1 MDKLKRNLSLLKKA
15 IWISFAALWLIF
27 IGLFIIGRSLLPS
40 FRALDDKKPMEASVV
55 YSEDGIVLGKYFDQN
70 RVPVTY
76 EEISPYVITALLA
89 TEDVTFYGH
98 SGISLRGLLRAF
110 FNNLRGGSKQGA
122 STLTMQLARNLYDE
136 EVGQERSIKRKIKE
150 IVCAL
155 YIERNFTKKE
165 IITLYLNT
173 VPWGGTTYGIHSA
186 SKMYF
191 SKHPKYLQLDEA
203 ALLVGILKGASY
215 YNPFRYGKRAL
226 ERRNVV
232 IQQLLKY
239 NLIDRSQ
246 AENIKKKPTYLR
258 FSVEDHNEGLAAYF
272 REHLR
277 DKVLKKWARESGY
290 NLYHDGL
297 KIYTTINSKMQQ
309 YAEEAIYEHVS
320 YMQKQFDQYMPE
332 NSPNEPWNRKLRPEW
347 NVDTMPIYEGFIHSE
362 RYRTM
367 KAAGATESEIR
378 KAFSQKLDSIEVF
391 TWVKDKQGKIVPGTK
406 YLYNKTPW
414 DSVKYTAKILRSALV
429 AIEPNTRYVRA
440 WVGGIGHHYFKYD
453 QVANGKRQVGSAFK
467 PFVYAAAII
476 NGVDPCEQFLDAP
489 YQAFDKQRINNKDTM
504 VMIWAPKNADGKFRG
519 MTPFWVGLKNSINT
533 VTARIMYERLGGI
546 NSPNNVATL
555 AENMGITSKLERVLS
570 LALGTTDLTILEL
583 TNAYA
588 TFANRGIRLEPI
600 LITKITDRYG
610 NEIPNPFTQQDPKNR
625 IEAISPSVAYK
636 MCRLL
641 QKVVVAGT
649 ASGAYYKYQLKGDI
663 GGKTGTTQKNSDAWF
678 IGFSPKLAIGVWFGC
693 ESRGVHFNDGRGQG
707 GQAAAPTFAIFYKK
721 CSEDPALRDKII
733 GSFSQLKPANDPEFT
748 LDCNENS
755 PTNYIEEFNLDDIVN

>member
-1 MDKLKRNLSLLKKA
+1 MDRKKRIASILAKC
-15 IWISFAALWLIF
+15 IWVGF
-27 IGLFIIGRSLLPS
+27 GLFWLTFFASFVIGKSLLPS

-55 YSEDGIVLGKYFDQN
+55 YSEDGVVLGKYFDQN

-89 TEDVTFYGH
+89 TEDITFYEH
-98 SGISLRGLLRAF
+98 SGMSLRGLFRAF
-110 FNNLRGGSKQGA
+110 INNLLGGSKQGA

-136 EVGQERSIKRKIKE
+136 EVGQERNIKRKIKE
-150 IVCAL
+150 MVCAL

-232 IQQLLKY
+232 LNQLVKY
-239 NLIDRSQ
+239 NLIESSI
-246 AENIKKKPTYLR
+246 AEKTKKKITYLR
-258 FSVEDHNEGLAAYF
+258 FSFEDHNEGLATYF

-277 DKVLKKWARESGY
+277 DKMLKKWAKENGY

-309 YAEEAIYEHVS
+309 YAEEAVYEHLY
-320 YMQKQFDQYMPE
+320 YMQSQFDKYMPD
-332 NSPNEPWNRKLRPEW
+332 NSATEPWNAKLRPNW
-347 NVDTMPIYEGFIHSE
+347 AVDTMPIYEGFIHSE
-362 RYRTM
+362 RYRVM
-367 KAAGATESEIR
+367 KAYGASESEIR
-378 KAFSQKLDSIEVF
+378 RAFSQRLDSIEVF
-391 TWVKDKQGKIVPGTK
+391 TWVKDKKGKIVPSTK
-406 YLYNKTPW
+406 YIYNKTPW
-414 DSVKYTAKILRSALV
+414 DSVKYTAKILHSAMV

-440 WVGGIGHHYFKYD
+440 WVGNVGHHYFKYD

-467 PFVYAAAII
+467 PFVYTAAVI
-476 NGVDPCEQFLDAP
+476 NGVDPCEEFLDAP
-489 YQAFDKQRINNKDTM
+489 YQAFDNQRINNKDTM

-519 MTPFWVGLKNSINT
+519 MTPLWVGLKNSINT
-533 VTARIMYERLGGI
+533 VTARVMYERLGGI

-555 AENMGITSKLERVLS
+555 AENMGIKTKLERVLS

-588 TFANRGIRLEPI
+588 TFANKGIRLEPI

-610 NEIPNPFTQQDPKNR
+610 NEIPNPFTVQDPKNR
-625 IEAISPSVAYK
+625 VEAISASVAYK

-663 GGKTGTTQKNSDAWF
+663 AGKTGTTQKNSDAWF
-678 IGFSPKLAIGVWFGC
+678 IGFSPKLVIGVWFGC

-721 CSEDPALRDKII
+721 CSDDP
-733 GSFSQLKPANDPEFT
+733 QLKNRVIGNFYDLKPPSDPEFK
-748 LDCNENS
+748 LNCEEKS
-755 PTNYIEEFNLDDIVN
+755 PQQNIEEFNIEDIVN

>member
-1 MDKLKRNLSLLKKA
+1 MNWIKRNLSLLVKGL
-15 IWISFAALWLIF
+15 WIGFGVFWLSFFA
-27 IGLFIIGRSLLPS
+27 LFIVGKSLLPS

-55 YSEDGIVLGKYFDQN
+55 YSEDGVVLGKYFDQN

-89 TEDVTFYGH
+89 TEDITFYEH
-98 SGISLRGLLRAF
+98 SGISLRGLFRAF
-110 FNNLRGGSKQGA
+110 INNLRGGSKQGA

-136 EVGQERSIKRKIKE
+136 EVGQERNAKRKIKE

-203 ALLVGILKGASY
+203 AMLIGILKGASY
-215 YNPFRYGKRAL
+215 YNPFRYGSRAL

-232 IQQLLKY
+232 LNQLIKY
-239 NLIDRSQ
+239 DLIEPSI
-246 AENIKKKPTYLR
+246 AEKAKKKPTYLR
-258 FSVEDHNEGLAAYF
+258 FSIEDHNEGLAAYF

-277 DKVLKKWARESGY
+277 DKMLKKWAKENGY

-309 YAEEAIYEHVS
+309 YAEEAVYEHLS
-320 YMQKQFDQYMPE
+320 KMQVEFDRYMPD
-332 NSPNEPWNRKLRPEW
+332 NSATEPWNTKLRPNW
-347 NVDTMPIYEGFIHSE
+347 AVDTMPVYEGFIHSE
-362 RYRTM
+362 RYRVM
-367 KAAGATESEIR
+367 KTAGASDSDIR
-378 KAFSQKLDSIEVF
+378 KAFSQRLDSIEVF
-391 TWVKDKQGKIVPGTK
+391 TWVKDKKGKVIPGTK
-406 YLYNKTPW
+406 YIYNKTPW
-414 DSVKYTAKILRSALV
+414 DSVKYTAKILRSAMV

-440 WVGGIGHHYFKYD
+440 WVGSIGHHYFKYD

-467 PFVYAAAII
+467 PFVYTAAII
-476 NGVDPCEQFLDAP
+476 NGVDPCEEFLDAP
-489 YQAFDKQRINNKDTM
+489 YQAFDNQRINNKDTM

-519 MTPFWVGLKNSINT
+519 MTPLWVGLKNSINT

-555 AENMGITSKLERVLS
+555 AENMGITTKLERVLS

-610 NEIPNPFTQQDPKNR
+610 NEIPNPFTKQDPKNR
-625 IEAISPSVAYK
+625 IEAISASVAYK

-641 QKVVVAGT
+641 QKVVIAGT
-649 ASGAYYKYQLKGDI
+649 ASGAYYKYQLQGDI

-678 IGFSPKLAIGVWFGC
+678 IGFTPKLSIGVWFGC

-707 GQAAAPTFAIFYKK
+707 GQASAPIFAIFYKK
-721 CSEDPALRDKII
+721 CSNDPQLKNRII
-733 GSFSQLKPANDPEFT
+733 GNFYDLKPPGDPEFK
-748 LDCNENS
+748 LDCDEKSSEKN
-755 PTNYIEEFNLDDIVN
+755 IEEFNLEDVVN